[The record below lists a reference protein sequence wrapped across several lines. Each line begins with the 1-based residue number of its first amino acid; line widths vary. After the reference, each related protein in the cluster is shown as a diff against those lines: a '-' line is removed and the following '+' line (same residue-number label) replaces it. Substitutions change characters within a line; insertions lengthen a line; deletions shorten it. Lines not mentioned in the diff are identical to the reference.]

1 MFSAFGG
8 GIPNTPSRIKLYV
21 LVPGFDV
28 ARGELLPATYAA
40 TALPGTVI
48 THINH
53 AGLFSYFSVWSIVL
67 QVVWKILT
75 KCLLPRWYLQVLF
88 KLSLSRKVQGLKR
101 VRAPGAVPAPP
112 QQSVRWSWDRTQ
124 SRSFTFQ
131 SHLPLQI
138 HGEGS
143 LPGLPNLLGST
154 VNILITPS
162 PCIYREFLETGLV
175 PSWNEINFQPLRKTE
190 RYSLPGSERLI
201 VGEPVQPSHSSPAAC
216 AKGRVLW
223 GLFTQRAPEHL
234 PAHRLAR

>member
-1 MFSAFGG
+1 MIHSAASSLK
-8 GIPNTPSRIKLYV
+8 NTGKMLAASSISSGFVQTLAFKKSARFETGACSWGRTRSSSTVCAVV
-21 LVPGFDV
+21 LRSHPKH
-28 ARGELLPATYAA
+28 ELHL
-40 TALPGTVI
+40 
-48 THINH
+48 
-53 AGLFSYFSVWSIVL
+53 
-67 QVVWKILT
+67 
-75 KCLLPRWYLQVLF
+75 
-88 KLSLSRKVQGLKR
+88 
-101 VRAPGAVPAPP
+101 
-112 QQSVRWSWDRTQ
+112 
-124 SRSFTFQ
+124 Q

-154 VNILITPS
+154 VNILISPS
-162 PCIYREFLETGLV
+162 PCIYREFLETELV
-175 PSWNEINFQPLRKTE
+175 PSWNEINFQSLRKTE